1 MGLFEKLKSYLPDFL
16 KSKKVPECCPTP
28 EDCKDECN
36 DESCCCDEKAPEVKE
51 EVLIQDS
58 CSTPLQV
65 VETPV
70 VEAPVVETPV
80 VEAPVEKVVE
90 RLVEVSAKEIKDK
103 VVKKASPKKTEAP
116 KKKYSKKKGK

>member
-70 VEAPVVETPV
+70 VEAPV
-80 VEAPVEKVVE
+80 EKVVE

-103 VVKKASPKKTEAP
+103 GVKKASPKKTEAP